1 LCVGLLDVRHH
12 KMIFMNVIRRF
23 KMAIGIS
30 CIIASILICQRGFA
44 QPGNDNQL
52 IKTLHVRLP
61 QIIDS
66 AAIPAI
72 SIAVIRRGKIVW
84 SDAMGLKNKETKQQ
98 TNKHSIFEAASLGKP
113 VFAYAVLKLC
123 DVKKLHLDTPLVRYL
138 PKKILEQQ
146 YLKAPLMDE
155 RLNNITARMVLSHTS
170 GLPNWRNQKDSLR
183 LLFAPGERYSYSGE
197 GFAFLQTVVEYLTAL
212 PVNQWMEQTVFL
224 PLKMNRSSFIYQN
237 KDSADYVTSYEN
249 DGKPSINGKDT
260 EANVAH
266 TFRTTAEDYAR
277 FLIGFI
283 SGSGL
288 KNETRKLLFTKQVE
302 TGLCKTGTIFW
313 GLGIALQ
320 PTTRGIAFLQWAKS
334 PSASGYVFGIPEEG
348 SAVVY
353 FTNVA
358 NQGLRIGEAI
368 VELTEHYRDPLF
380 SCFGVKQYNQ

>member
-1 LCVGLLDVRHH
+1 
-12 KMIFMNVIRRF
+12 
-23 KMAIGIS
+23 
-30 CIIASILICQRGFA
+30 
-44 QPGNDNQL
+44 
-52 IKTLHVRLP
+52 
-61 QIIDS
+61 
-66 AAIPAI
+66 
-72 SIAVIRRGKIVW
+72 
-84 SDAMGLKNKETKQQ
+84 
-98 TNKHSIFEAASLGKP
+98 
-113 VFAYAVLKLC
+113 KLC
-123 DVKKLHLDTPLVRYL
+123 DAKKLHLDTPLVRYL
-138 PKKILEQQ
+138 PQKILEQQ

-155 RLNNITARMVLSHTS
+155 RLNNITTRMVLSHTS

-197 GFAFLQTVVEYLTAL
+197 GFAFLQAVVEYLTAL
-212 PVNQWMEQTVFL
+212 PVNRWMEQTVFL
-224 PLKMNRSSFIYQN
+224 PLKMNRSSFIYQS

-249 DGKPSINGKDT
+249 NGKPSFNLQDT

-277 FLIGFI
+277 FLVAFI

-288 KNETRKLLFTKQVE
+288 KNETLKLLFTNQVE
-302 TGLCKTGTIFW
+302 TDLCKPGTIFW

-320 PTTRGIAFLQWAKS
+320 PTTRGTAFLQWAKS
-334 PSASGYVFGIPEEG
+334 PSASGYVFGFPEQR

-368 VELTEHYRDPLF
+368 VEMTEHYRDPLF